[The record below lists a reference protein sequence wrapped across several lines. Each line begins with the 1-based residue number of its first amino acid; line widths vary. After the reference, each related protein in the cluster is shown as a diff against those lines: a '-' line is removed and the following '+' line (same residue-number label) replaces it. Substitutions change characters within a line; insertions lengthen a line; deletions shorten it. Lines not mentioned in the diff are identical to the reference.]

1 MRGLAVSSDIDF
13 DELDKAV
20 SSLMGNVTPERVDEA
35 PKQKTLSISSTL
47 KPGEN
52 PAYAR
57 LDEVA
62 KSIGNE
68 TLVTD
73 GERTVDVDD
82 VAPPVVALEAVQPA
96 VQPVDSVA
104 AQNPAAAPTPQPT
117 QAATTMPQPVA
128 EIIPETVPAPIP
140 APTVPRPATGRF
152 MDVVHPSSVMRS
164 NVESLDA
171 ALPVRPVSDAQANPS
186 VSVQPPSDT
195 PLTPFIPDAKVEKR
209 PLGGIGAI
217 PSPFD
222 DDTSTDAKDAI
233 ETPTTNVATS
243 INAELSDANKQ
254 NDDQPVLDASA
265 FEQASPAESPE
276 INAIESTEAVPESA
290 SQPETIAVVES
301 GDTEHLKESHAAP
314 NKEGTIYDVAN
325 QTQPLAHPAKQKSGW
340 GVVILIVV
348 IIIVAAALGA
358 AAYFILGLGV

>member
-1 MRGLAVSSDIDF
+1 MSNDIDF

-20 SSLMGNVTPERVDEA
+20 SSLMGSVAPERSDDA

-82 VAPPVVALEAVQPA
+82 AAATPPVVTLEPQVPATESIVPPVAPPQPS
-96 VQPVDSVA
+96 VETVSQPVVV
-104 AQNPAAAPTPQPT
+104 PAAAVVSQPS
-117 QAATTMPQPVA
+117 VA
-128 EIIPETVPAPIP
+128 PAPEAVSSSSIP

-164 NVESLDA
+164 ADTLEA
-171 ALPVRPVSDAQANPS
+171 ALPVRPAGD
-186 VSVQPPSDT
+186 VQPTPVAPVQPSADV

-222 DDTSTDAKDAI
+222 DDKTTDITGSAD
-233 ETPTTNVATS
+233 EPTVDVATQ
-243 INAELSDANKQ
+243 INAELSEAKRSDDA
-254 NDDQPVLDASA
+254 QPVLDASA
-265 FEQASPAESPE
+265 FESATPAESPE
-276 INAIESTEAVPESA
+276 INAIESTEVTSDSP
-290 SQPETIAVVES
+290 SQPDTIAVVES
-301 GDTEHLKESHAAP
+301 GDTEHLKDAHGAP
-314 NKEGTIYDVAN
+314 DKEGTIYDVAN
-325 QTQPLAHPAKQKSGW
+325 QSQPLVHPAKQKSGW
-340 GVVILIVV
+340 GVVVIIIV